1 MRPFDPSFILEVFP
15 QLLPYL
21 SVTLYMLLGTVIF
34 GSLLG
39 FILARAKVRRRRV
52 PKLLAD
58 IYIVALRC
66 TPPIVLLF
74 IVFYG
79 LPELLM
85 YILGVDIN
93 SFYRGLFV
101 LVTFTLLF
109 AASISEVMRTAY
121 EAVDVGQREA
131 AVSVGMSEF
140 QAFYRIVLPQAVIV
154 ALPNFGNALI
164 NLMKDGSLAY
174 TIGLIDI
181 MGQGTLIISRNYGSY
196 ALETYIAL
204 AVIYLSI
211 TILIEKSLGALEK
224 HLSKGKRGIAV
235 RRRNIWI

>member
-1 MRPFDPSFILEVFP
+1 MRPFDPSFIVEVIP
-15 QLLPYL
+15 KLLPYL
-21 SVTLYMLLGTVIF
+21 SVTLYIIAGTVVF

-39 FILARAKVRRRRV
+39 FILARAKVRRRRI

-58 IYIVALRC
+58 LYIVTLRC

-85 YILGVDIN
+85 IAAGIDIN
-93 SFYRGLFV
+93 FWHRAVFV

-109 AASISEVMRTAY
+109 AASMSEVMRTAY
-121 EAVDVGQREA
+121 ESVDQGQREA
-131 AVSVGMSEF
+131 AVSIGMSET
-140 QAFYRIVLPQAVIV
+140 QAFFRIVFPQAAAV
-154 ALPNFGNALI
+154 ALPNFANALV

-181 MGQGTLIISRNYGSY
+181 MGQGTLIISRNYGAY

-204 AVIYLSI
+204 ALIYWAMTL
-211 TILIEKSLGALEK
+211 LIEQSFHWLEK
-224 HLSKGKRGIAV
+224 HLSKGKKGIAV
-235 RRRNIWI
+235 